1 MAFNFATRDLSAQQ
15 QNIIRIRKEKDDKL
29 RHQSTITKDDR
40 TYEIAIMMKL
50 GNDTEVKIDGNKTM
64 EIYKNFCDQNTNVWF
79 STDSHTSGIGKK
91 MRGKFNDAISRGK
104 IVEIY
109 FIIGKRCNGINDIE
123 YRAEVVDIES
133 DAKGICSP
141 DVNLTPIEYKKEN
154 KKIWIK
160 ITNLQRVNNINVKDF
175 IIASTK
181 KDLKEA
187 IENSQYHF
195 GYIKKKIN

>member
-1 MAFNFATRDLSAQQ
+1 MAFNFATRNLSSQQ

-79 STDSHTSGIGKK
+79 STNSHTSGMGKK
-91 MRGKFNDAISRGK
+91 MRKKFNDVISRGET
-104 IVEIY
+104 VEIY
-109 FIIGKRCNGINDIE
+109 FIIGKGCNGTNDIE
-123 YRAEVVDIES
+123 YRAEVVNIES
-133 DAKGICSP
+133 YAKGICSP

-160 ITNLQRVNNINVKDF
+160 ITNLQRVNNISVKDF

-187 IENSQYHF
+187 IEGSQYHF
-195 GYIKKKIN
+195 GYIRRK